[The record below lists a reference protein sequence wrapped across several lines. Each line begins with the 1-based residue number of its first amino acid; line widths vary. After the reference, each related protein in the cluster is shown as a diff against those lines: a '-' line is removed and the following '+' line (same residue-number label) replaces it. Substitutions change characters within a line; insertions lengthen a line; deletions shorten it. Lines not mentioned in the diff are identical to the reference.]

1 MQNEMLLEDPQ
12 WSGQRVSQREKVVIM
27 QSTTNNAFG
36 TFLSCGPRSTGRSF
50 AERLSELGSR
60 IWQVI
65 QSDDEVSEMLF
76 QLADE
81 KLSLD
86 KVSPGDTRLDS
97 EHAEAIMGEGDP
109 ETLEERR
116 LGVPPDEWLKYSLFN
131 LALDWVLDQAL
142 MRMKLEQKWPFQG
155 ADGLPKP

>member
-1 MQNEMLLEDPQ
+1 MAHF
-12 WSGQRVSQREKVVIM
+12 SFATR
-27 QSTTNNAFG
+27 F
-36 TFLSCGPRSTGRSF
+36 TGRSF

-60 IWQVI
+60 VWQAI
-65 QSDDEVSEMLF
+65 QSDDEISEMLF
-76 QLADE
+76 ELVDE

-86 KVSPGDTRLDS
+86 KVSLGDTRLDS

-116 LGVPPDEWLKYSLFN
+116 LRVPPNEWLKYSLYN

-142 MRMKLEQKWPFQG
+142 MRMKLEQKWSFQE